1 MRTEEWKQGRVF
13 HLEFEEDENFYAEIT
28 RFVKEKKI
36 MAGSVM
42 VFGAFKTSDMITGF
56 REIIGDKARMQ
67 FDDWR
72 EMIAVGNISWPEK
85 PPATIDDD
93 TWSEPEPY
101 VHLHLALSG
110 PPSKPQEVFVGHLKD
125 GLVKG
130 VFAEIS
136 EYI

>member
-1 MRTEEWKQGRVF
+1 MLTEEWKQGRVF

-28 RFVKEKKI
+28 RLVKEKKI
-36 MAGSVM
+36 KAGSVL
-42 VFGAFKTSDMITGF
+42 VFGAFKTSDIITGF

-72 EMIAVGNISWPEK
+72 EMIAIGNISWPEK
-85 PPATIDDD
+85 PPATIDDA

-110 PPSKPQEVFVGHLKD
+110 PPSKPQEVLVGHLKD